1 MRTTSARLAAT
12 AELAATAKLVAA
24 KLAAGAI
31 VKPASVHRVAA
42 VFAGSA
48 ANGAKAG
55 GNPPTTYFLT
65 YSFYGDQVIRENPAS
80 RGTETS
86 AEVLVGPPWRMESN
100 AGQQQCGTRLTL
112 TLDSGPGGHSAR

>member
-1 MRTTSARLAAT
+1 VRTTSARLAAT

-48 ANGAKAG
+48 AIGAKAG
-55 GNPPTTYFLT
+55 GNPPTTCT
-65 YSFYGDQVIRENPAS
+65 AKRSIISITRKPGHRNIV
-80 RGTETS
+80 RGS
-86 AEVLVGPPWRMESN
+86 CR
-100 AGQQQCGTRLTL
+100 
-112 TLDSGPGGHSAR
+112 SARTLRI

>member
-1 MRTTSARLAAT
+1 MSCRRGCVRTTSARLAAT
-12 AELAATAKLVAA
+12 AELVATAKLVAA

-55 GNPPTTYFLT
+55 GNPPTTCFNGYT
-65 YSFYGDQVIRENPAS
+65 INYQHNP
-80 RGTETS
+80 
-86 AEVLVGPPWRMESN
+86 
-100 AGQQQCGTRLTL
+100 
-112 TLDSGPGGHSAR
+112 